1 MNLKQIEYI
10 VAIAEEKNITKA
22 SEKLFI
28 SQSALNQQL
37 LNIEKEL
44 NTPLFIRA
52 NKKMILTEAGQI
64 YIDYSKKIL
73 ELKKEAYLKIN
84 NLNNTSSTEINLG
97 LTKER
102 GNQMLVSLYPTFHQ
116 KYQDVIIK
124 ANEINV
130 KNQLIKIKNNELDLG
145 ILTITPDLKTNDLN
159 FIHLANEEIILCVP
173 NIKEYTKDY
182 KEYEEVSLS
191 EYKFADF
198 ITINKDSTLRTI
210 QNNLFNKNEITAKI
224 IFETESNKISYNLV
238 AAKLGVSLIPE
249 SNAIKNEKVFFL
261 KIKEHPKWEIVVA
274 YNKNLTIEEK
284 YLINL
289 CKNYWNRIISS
300 N

>member
-249 SNAIKNEKVFFL
+249 SYAIKNEKVFFL

>member
-10 VAIAEEKNITKA
+10 VTIAEEENITKA

-182 KEYEEVSLS
+182 KEYEEVSLN

-249 SNAIKNEKVFFL
+249 SYAIKNEKVFFL

>member
-10 VAIAEEKNITKA
+10 VTIAEEENITKA

-52 NKKMILTEAGQI
+52 NKKMFLTEAGQI

-249 SNAIKNEKVFFL
+249 SYAIKNEKVFFL

>member
-10 VAIAEEKNITKA
+10 VTIAEEENITKA

-37 LNIEKEL
+37 LNTEKEL

-52 NKKMILTEAGQI
+52 NKKMSLTEAGQI

-182 KEYEEVSLS
+182 KEYEEVSLN

-249 SNAIKNEKVFFL
+249 SYAIKNEKVFFL

>member
-10 VAIAEEKNITKA
+10 VTIAEEENITKA

-37 LNIEKEL
+37 LNTEKEL

-52 NKKMILTEAGQI
+52 NKKMSLTEAGQI

-249 SNAIKNEKVFFL
+249 SYAIKNEKVFFL

>member
-10 VAIAEEKNITKA
+10 VTIAEEENITKA

-73 ELKKEAYLKIN
+73 ELKKEAYLKII

-198 ITINKDSTLRTI
+198 ITINKFDNNLRT
-210 QNNLFNKNEITAKI
+210 K
-224 IFETESNKISYNLV
+224 
-238 AAKLGVSLIPE
+238 
-249 SNAIKNEKVFFL
+249 IKNGICLNKYEKQEL
-261 KIKEHPKWEIVVA
+261 NRLLSLYNNMGYNIKV
-274 YNKNLTIEEK
+274 
-284 YLINL
+284 
-289 CKNYWNRIISS
+289 
-300 N
+300 